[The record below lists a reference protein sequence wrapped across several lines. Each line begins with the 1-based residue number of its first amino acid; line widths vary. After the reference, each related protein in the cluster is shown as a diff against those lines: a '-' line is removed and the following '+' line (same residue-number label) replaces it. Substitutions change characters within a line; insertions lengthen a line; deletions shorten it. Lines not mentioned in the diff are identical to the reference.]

1 MSLEYAKKMLP
12 MIEIKV
18 LVVQDQHVRYLA
30 FGIFLSTARGQIVKP
45 SVSQHHTAPPS
56 LHSQGNLSLNRRAS
70 GAGMEPGAIL
80 AAMAGGFGFMMF
92 PYQVCRA
99 SAPPVY

>member
-30 FGIFLSTARGQIVKP
+30 FGIFLSTARAK
-45 SVSQHHTAPPS
+45 
-56 LHSQGNLSLNRRAS
+56 L
-70 GAGMEPGAIL
+70 
-80 AAMAGGFGFMMF
+80 
-92 PYQVCRA
+92 
-99 SAPPVY
+99 